1 MSERPSMCVAKRVA
15 GKSVVLAGIMALA
28 WQAHAAELTRIV
40 GGPGGAPFVDRPERG
55 ARVGALAIGAGA
67 LIDSVSAVY
76 QTPDGRRF
84 PSARHGGPGGG
95 PCVIAL
101 DPDERIVAIRGR
113 HGQYV
118 ESIQII
124 TNKRM
129 SRVCGGPGGGTEF
142 RIDVPPNHT
151 VVGWAGRA
159 GTYLDA
165 VGLALQ
171 PVQAVAID
179 TPPPAPP
186 PRPVAPPPAAPPRPV
201 ALDGKVNVR
210 ANLNDATLDFRLTG
224 PASVEVSLRQGRS
237 SLRPGACF
245 PASERLAA
253 VSPVQPQRAQHR
265 VLFTRLAMGTD
276 YSYAIRIGGAA
287 CESGWFTT
295 ATRIDNSQ

>member
-124 TNKRM
+124 TNKRK
-129 SRVCGGPGGGTEF
+129 SRAFGPNADAAES
-142 RIDVPPNHT
+142 
-151 VVGWAGRA
+151 AGR
-159 GTYLDA
+159 
-165 VGLALQ
+165 
-171 PVQAVAID
+171 QARRHAD
-179 TPPPAPP
+179 
-186 PRPVAPPPAAPPRPV
+186 
-201 ALDGKVNVR
+201 DR
-210 ANLNDATLDFRLTG
+210 ANVVNIHVSACR
-224 PASVEVSLRQGRS
+224 EVDGMQS
-237 SLRPGACF
+237 
-245 PASERLAA
+245 
-253 VSPVQPQRAQHR
+253 
-265 VLFTRLAMGTD
+265 
-276 YSYAIRIGGAA
+276 
-287 CESGWFTT
+287 
-295 ATRIDNSQ
+295 